1 MAGDGKLEDGE
12 GLAPGPGGAGK
23 PRLDMGCLTEIL
35 GFHLRMANVA
45 IFQDYQQTMAGLSLT
60 PKQFTVLELVGR
72 NPGVVQIDIAE
83 LLSMDK
89 ATTMA
94 LVDRLEARNLLER
107 RTSTIDRRRKDLF
120 LTKQGQE
127 VLQEARDLIAAHEK
141 RFTSRFSGTE
151 LEAFIEQLR
160 RIYLS
165 GEGPHGD
172 QGSGDPA
179 GTADTP

>member
-1 MAGDGKLEDGE
+1 M
-12 GLAPGPGGAGK
+12 PGGKRTEDKEDLPAAYGNATPK
-23 PRLDMGCLTEIL
+23 ARLDMGCLTEIL

-45 IFQDYQQTMAGLSLT
+45 VFQDYQATMAGLSLT

-94 LVDRLEARNLLER
+94 LVDRLEARNFLER
-107 RTSTIDRRRKDLF
+107 RPSITDRRRKELF
-120 LTKQGQE
+120 LTKEGQG
-127 VLQEARDLIAAHEK
+127 VLQEARALIASHEK

-151 LEAFIEQLR
+151 LETFIEQLR
-160 RIYLS
+160 RIY
-165 GEGPHGD
+165 G
-172 QGSGDPA
+172 A
-179 GTADTP
+179 

>member
-1 MAGDGKLEDGE
+1 MAGDGKLEGGE
-12 GLAPGPGGAGK
+12 GMMPGPGVAGK

-45 IFQDYQQTMAGLSLT
+45 IFQDYQQTMADLSLT

-94 LVDRLEARNLLER
+94 LVDRLEARNLLKR
-107 RTSTIDRRRKDLF
+107 HTSTIDRRRKDLF
-120 LTKQGQE
+120 LTAEGQTL
-127 VLQEARDLIAAHEK
+127 LQEARDLIAAHEK
-141 RFTSRFSGTE
+141 RFTSRFSAAE
-151 LEAFIEQLR
+151 LGAFIAQLR

-165 GEGPHGD
+165 GEGSHET
-172 QGSGDPA
+172 QASGNAAGAA
-179 GTADTP
+179 GTP

>member
-1 MAGDGKLEDGE
+1 M
-12 GLAPGPGGAGK
+12 PGPGTAGK

-94 LVDRLEARNLLER
+94 LVDRLEARNFLER
-107 RTSTIDRRRKDLF
+107 RASTIDRRRKDLF
-120 LTKQGQE
+120 LTDEGQA
-127 VLQEARDLIAAHEK
+127 VLQEARDLIAAHER
-141 RFTSRFSGTE
+141 RFTSRFSSAE
-151 LEAFIEQLR
+151 LDALIAQLR
-160 RIYLS
+160 RIYRS
-165 GEGPHGD
+165 GEGLHGKLE
-172 QGSGDPA
+172 SRPA
-179 GTADTP
+179 DAPS